1 MSMSSESFDFLEC
14 CEFSLF
20 GMLLW
25 STASGTWMDS
35 GNGDVGRGFCDANAL
50 APKLARVGVVA
61 SSMVA
66 DGLGGPGSAG
76 AVLGLG
82 VIGDAIA
89 VSSLMV
95 SAGVNGVLT
104 GRKAAA
110 MVVGVGIESAM
121 EECSRNQDC
130 RAGEEG

>member
-1 MSMSSESFDFLEC
+1 MSSESFDFLEC
-14 CEFSLF
+14 CEFSRF

-25 STASGTWMDS
+25 STASGTWTDS
-35 GNGDVGRGFCDANAL
+35 GNGDVGRGFCDASAL
-50 APKLARVGVVA
+50 AALKLARVGVVA
-61 SSMVA
+61 SSI
-66 DGLGGPGSAG
+66 GLGASAG

-82 VIGDAIA
+82 VIGDAV
-89 VSSLMV
+89 VSSLIE

-110 MVVGVGIESAM
+110 MVLGVGIESAM

-130 RAGEEG
+130 TAGGREVDMRAA

>member
-25 STASGTWMDS
+25 STASGTWTDS

-61 SSMVA
+61 SSTVA
-66 DGLGGPGSAG
+66 NDVLGGPGLAG

-82 VIGDAIA
+82 VIGDAIV
-89 VSSLMV
+89 VSSLIV
-95 SAGVNGVLT
+95 SAGVVNGVLT

-121 EECSRNQDC
+121 
-130 RAGEEG
+130 